1 MFEKIHEK
9 GFAATHGGGYYNIH
23 GKNAD
28 KGKAVSALTEL
39 FKREYGEV
47 KTFGVGDSMNDIS
60 MLNAVEQPAV
70 VKNKKGAWLDISLP
84 GLYKAKGEGPEGWA
98 EVVEKLL
105 KEENL
110 LDNEVELVGKLLER
124 IESEKEQGKGK
135 LNMLDVGCGTGR
147 LSMYLNEKAGCDVTG
162 IDMLQ
167 KKIEKAKTRC
177 SGSGNVEFE
186 MQSAE
191 EMGFR
196 NDVFDVVVS
205 LKALHEIPDPKGAL
219 KESNRVLNA
228 RRGRILIIDWVGG
241 TAKTSTHAHAPKY
254 FTPVGLEQMLSES
267 GFVNTRVELNREGE
281 LMLAEG
287 RKKSGQK
294 QNKI

>member
-1 MFEKIHEK
+1 M
-9 GFAATHGGGYYNIH
+9 A
-23 GKNAD
+23 
-28 KGKAVSALTEL
+28 KANPV
-39 FKREYGEV
+39 
-47 KTFGVGDSMNDIS
+47 D
-60 MLNAVEQPAV
+60 
-70 VKNKKGAWLDISLP
+70 
-84 GLYKAKGEGPEGWA
+84 
-98 EVVEKLL
+98 
-105 KEENL
+105 L

-135 LNMLDVGCGTGR
+135 LSVLDVGCGTGR

-167 KKIEKAKTRC
+167 KKLEKAKTWC

-196 NDVFDVVVS
+196 DDVFDVVVS
-205 LKALHEIPDPKGAL
+205 LKALHEIPDPVAAL

-241 TAKTSTHAHAPKY
+241 TAKTSTHAHAPRY
-254 FTPVGLEQMLSES
+254 FTPAGLEQMLSES

-287 RKKSGQK
+287 RKESQENRK
-294 QNKI
+294 

>member
-1 MFEKIHEK
+1 M
-9 GFAATHGGGYYNIH
+9 T
-23 GKNAD
+23 
-28 KGKAVSALTEL
+28 KANPV
-39 FKREYGEV
+39 
-47 KTFGVGDSMNDIS
+47 D
-60 MLNAVEQPAV
+60 
-70 VKNKKGAWLDISLP
+70 
-84 GLYKAKGEGPEGWA
+84 
-98 EVVEKLL
+98 
-105 KEENL
+105 L

-135 LNMLDVGCGTGR
+135 LNVLDIGCGTGR
-147 LSMYLNEKAGCDVTG
+147 LSMYLNEKVGCDVTG

-167 KKIEKAKTRC
+167 KKIEKAKTRWC
-177 SGSGNVEFE
+177 SGSWNVEFE

-191 EMGFR
+191 KMGFR
-196 NDVFDVVVS
+196 NNVFDVVVS
-205 LKALHEIPDPKGAL
+205 LKALHEIPDPEGAL

-254 FTPVGLEQMLSES
+254 FTPAGLEQMLSES

>member
-1 MFEKIHEK
+1 MK
-9 GFAATHGGGYYNIH
+9 
-23 GKNAD
+23 
-28 KGKAVSALTEL
+28 KANPV
-39 FKREYGEV
+39 
-47 KTFGVGDSMNDIS
+47 D
-60 MLNAVEQPAV
+60 
-70 VKNKKGAWLDISLP
+70 
-84 GLYKAKGEGPEGWA
+84 
-98 EVVEKLL
+98 
-105 KEENL
+105 L

-135 LNMLDVGCGTGR
+135 LNMRVLDVGCGTGR
-147 LSMYLNEKAGCDVTG
+147 LSIYLNEKVGCDVTG

-205 LKALHEIPDPKGAL
+205 LKALHEIPDPEGAL

-241 TAKTSTHAHAPKY
+241 TAKTSTHTHAQKY
-254 FTPVGLEQMLSES
+254 FTPAGLEELLSES